1 MAATAAGPR
10 VIIRFPMPPE
20 RRAADRCGEEAR
32 AAIEAFLAGA
42 RQPALLE
49 PGEELLPLGD
59 GNFALEL
66 RGARLTLQAWD
77 RTRNL
82 TRRVM
87 GVGEASAG
95 RLEMVVERFAR
106 REGRMYLLDLAR
118 RAGAEMGRRSG
129 RLVFR
134 ERFRLILR
142 RQFPE
147 WTLAELSTEPN
158 LEHSLS
164 PAFPRAFLRHGQHG
178 WAAIA
183 CPEGG
188 DAAGVLSF
196 GLIWLAYLRHRERR
210 VTVEGLALYLAQGQE
225 RTAALRVLCLNP
237 AAARLEL
244 FRYSGEDFVTPVDP
258 RDHGNLDTRLEPLQR
273 PAPDA
278 AARWQRLAAL
288 PGVEQVLK
296 SGGRTSLRVRGVEF
310 AELEGENLRFGPSP
324 HRLAVEHD
332 LEQIERMAE
341 KLARARSPEAADREH
356 PLYRQYPEAWL
367 ESQARAH
374 LQILDATLRP
384 EPVYGQVPAFAGGD
398 RGILDLLAVDH
409 AGRLTVVELKAA
421 ADLHLP
427 LQTLDYWIRVKW
439 HLDRRE
445 FAPAGYFPGIEL
457 RPEPPRLLLVAP
469 SLEFHPSTETILE
482 FFSPAIDVERV
493 GIGVEW
499 RKGLQ
504 VMFRLAGSE
513 RPR

>member
-1 MAATAAGPR
+1 
-10 VIIRFPMPPE
+10 MPPE
-20 RRAADRCGEEAR
+20 RRAAGRCGEEAR
-32 AAIEAFLAGA
+32 AAIEAFLASA

-49 PGEELLPLGD
+49 PGEELLPLGE

-82 TRRVM
+82 TRRIT
-87 GVGEASAG
+87 GIGAASAG
-95 RLEMVVERFAR
+95 RMEMAVERFAGR
-106 REGRMYLLDLAR
+106 QGRMYLLDLER
-118 RAGAEMGRRSG
+118 RSGAEMGRRSG

-134 ERFRLILR
+134 ERFRLFLR

-164 PAFPRAFLRHGQHG
+164 PAFPRALLRHGQHA

-188 DAAGVLSF
+188 DAAGVVSF
-196 GLIWLAYLRHRERR
+196 GLIWLAHLRHREKR
-210 VTVEGLALYLAQGQE
+210 VTVEGLALYLPQGQE
-225 RTAALRVLCLNP
+225 NAAALRVLCLNP
-237 AAARLEL
+237 AAARFEL
-244 FRYSGEDFVTPVDP
+244 FRYSGEDFVSPVDA
-258 RDHGNLDTRLEPLQR
+258 RDHGNLDTRLEPFSR
-273 PAPDA
+273 PAPSA
-278 AARWQRLAAL
+278 AARWQAIATL

-296 SGGRTSLRVRGVEF
+296 SGGRTSLRVRGIEF
-310 AELEGENLRFGPSP
+310 AELDGEELRIGSGR
-324 HRLAVEHD
+324 HHTAGESD
-332 LEQIERMAE
+332 LERIERMAE
-341 KLARARSPEAADREH
+341 ELDRARATEAADRDH

-367 ESQARAH
+367 ESQVRAH
-374 LQILDATLRP
+374 LQVLDATLRP
-384 EPVYGQVPAFAGGD
+384 EPVYGQVPAFAGGE

-409 AGRLTVVELKAA
+409 RGRLTVVELKAS

-427 LQTLDYWIRVKW
+427 MQALDYWIRVKW
-439 HLDRRE
+439 HLDRGE

-457 RPEPPRLLLVAP
+457 APTPPRLLLVAP

-482 FFSPAIDVERV
+482 FFSTEIEVERV

>member
-1 MAATAAGPR
+1 
-10 VIIRFPMPPE
+10 MPPV

-32 AAIEAFLAGA
+32 AAIEAFLASA

-49 PGEELLPLGD
+49 PGEELLPLGE
-59 GNFALEL
+59 GSFALEL
-66 RGARLTLQAWD
+66 RGTRLTLQAWD

-82 TRRVM
+82 TRRVT
-87 GVGEASAG
+87 GVGVASAG
-95 RLEMVVERFAR
+95 RLEMVVEHFAR

-118 RAGAEMGRRSG
+118 PSGAEMGRRSG

-134 ERFRLILR
+134 ERFRLFLR

-164 PAFPRAFLRHGQHG
+164 PTFPRAFLRHGQHG

-188 DAAGVLSF
+188 DAAGVVSF
-196 GLIWLAYLRHRERR
+196 GLIWLAYLRHREQR
-210 VTVEGLALYLAQGQE
+210 VTVEGLAIYLPQGHE
-225 RTAALRVLCLNP
+225 RAAALRALCLNP
-237 AAARLEL
+237 SAARYEL
-244 FRYSGEDFVTPVDP
+244 FRYSGEDFVSPVDP
-258 RDHGNLDTRLEPLQR
+258 RDHGNLDTHLEPFRR
-273 PAPDA
+273 PSPDA
-278 AARWQRLAAL
+278 ATRWQSLAAL
-288 PGVEQVLK
+288 PGIEQVLK
-296 SGGRTSLRVRGVEF
+296 TGGRTSLRVRGVEF
-310 AELEGENLRFGPSP
+310 AEIDGDDLRFGLGRQHS
-324 HRLAVEHD
+324 AGAD
-332 LEQIERMAE
+332 DIEQIERVVAE
-341 KLARARSPEAADREH
+341 LAHARSPEAPDRDH

-374 LQILDATLRP
+374 LQVLDATLRP
-384 EPVYGQVPAFAGGD
+384 EPVYGQVPAFAGGE

-409 AGRLTVVELKAA
+409 AGRLTVVELKAS

-427 LQTLDYWIRVKW
+427 VQALDYWIRVKW
-439 HLDRRE
+439 HLDRGE
-445 FAPAGYFPGIEL
+445 FGPAGYFPGIEL
-457 RPEPPRLLLVAP
+457 DPKPPRLLLVAP

-482 FFSPAIDVERV
+482 FFSPLIDVERV

-504 VMFRLAGSE
+504 VMFRLAGCE

>member
-1 MAATAAGPR
+1 
-10 VIIRFPMPPE
+10 MPPV

-32 AAIEAFLAGA
+32 AAIEVFLASA
-42 RQPALLE
+42 QQPALLE
-49 PGEELLPLGD
+49 PGEELLPLGE

-82 TRRVM
+82 TRRVT
-87 GVGEASAG
+87 GVGVASAG
-95 RLEMVVERFAR
+95 RLEMVVEHFAR

-118 RAGAEMGRRSG
+118 PSGAEMGRRSG

-134 ERFRLILR
+134 ERFRLFLR

-188 DAAGVLSF
+188 DAAGVVSF
-196 GLIWLAYLRHRERR
+196 GLIWLAYLRHREQR
-210 VTVEGLALYLAQGQE
+210 VTVEGLALYLPQGQE
-225 RTAALRVLCLNP
+225 RAAALRVLCLNP
-237 AAARLEL
+237 AAARYEL
-244 FRYSGEDFVTPVDP
+244 FRYSGEDFVAPVDP
-258 RDHGNLDTRLEPLQR
+258 RDHGNLDTRLEPFRR
-273 PAPDA
+273 PSPDA
-278 AARWQRLAAL
+278 AGRWQALAAL

-296 SGGRTSLRVRGVEF
+296 TGGRTSLRVRGVEF
-310 AELEGENLRFGPSP
+310 AEIDGEDLRFGLGRQHS
-324 HRLAVEHD
+324 AGADD
-332 LEQIERMAE
+332 LDQIERVASE
-341 KLARARSPEAADREH
+341 LARARSPEAADRGH

-374 LQILDATLRP
+374 LQVLDATLRSQ
-384 EPVYGQVPAFAGGD
+384 PVYGQVPAFVGGE

-409 AGRLTVVELKAA
+409 AGRLTVVELKAS

-427 LQTLDYWIRVKW
+427 MQALDYWIRVKW
-439 HLDRRE
+439 HLDRGE
-445 FAPAGYFPGIEL
+445 FSPAGYFPGIEL
-457 RPEPPRLLLVAP
+457 VPKPPRLLLVAP

-482 FFSPAIDVERV
+482 FFSPSIDVERV

-504 VMFRLAGSE
+504 VMFRLSGCE

>member
-1 MAATAAGPR
+1 
-10 VIIRFPMPPE
+10 MPPE
-20 RRAADRCGEEAR
+20 RRAAGRCGEEAR

-49 PGEELLPLGD
+49 PGEELLPLGE

-82 TRRVM
+82 TRRVT

-95 RLEMVVERFAR
+95 RLEMVVEHFAR

-129 RLVFR
+129 RMVFR
-134 ERFRLILR
+134 ERFRLFLR

-147 WTLAELSTEPN
+147 WTLAELSTEAN

-164 PAFPRAFLRHGQHG
+164 PAFPRAFLRHGQHA

-188 DAAGVLSF
+188 DAAGVVSF
-196 GLIWLAYLRHRERR
+196 GLIWLAYLRHREKR
-210 VTVEGLALYLAQGQE
+210 VTVEGLALYLPQGHE
-225 RTAALRVLCLNP
+225 RTAALRVLCLNL
-237 AAARLEL
+237 AAARFEL
-244 FRYSGEDFVTPVDP
+244 FRYTGEDFVSTVDP
-258 RDHGNLDTRLEPLQR
+258 HDHGNLDTHLEPFRR

-278 AARWQRLAAL
+278 GACWQSLAAL

-296 SGGRTSLRVRGVEF
+296 SGGRTSLRVRGIEF
-310 AELEGENLRFGPSP
+310 AELDGEDLRFGLGQR
-324 HRLAVEHD
+324 HTAGARDIEEVERVAAE
-332 LEQIERMAE
+332 LE
-341 KLARARSPEAADREH
+341 RARSPEAANRDH

-374 LQILDATLRP
+374 LQDLDATLRP

-409 AGRLTVVELKAA
+409 AGRLVVVELKAS

-427 LQTLDYWIRVKW
+427 LQALDYWIRVKW
-439 HLDRRE
+439 HLDRGE
-445 FAPAGYFPGIEL
+445 FASSGYFPGIEL
-457 RPEPPRLLLVAP
+457 TAGPPRLLLVAP

-482 FFSPAIDVERV
+482 FFAPAIDVERV